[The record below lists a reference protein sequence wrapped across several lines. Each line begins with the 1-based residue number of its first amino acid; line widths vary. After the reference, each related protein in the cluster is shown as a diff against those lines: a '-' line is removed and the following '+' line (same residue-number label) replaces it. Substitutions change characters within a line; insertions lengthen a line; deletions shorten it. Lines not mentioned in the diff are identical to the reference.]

1 MGPDPQVLDHGGPP
15 HTGTTPPFR
24 RKGRQTVRHG
34 EGPEKYQ
41 LPGGPGPSVAYRR
54 GRQHW
59 PGGRRMSGS
68 GERLRDDFERCFE
81 GLAAIGRDPAGGWT
95 RLAWTGE
102 DRAARDWFQAEARA
116 RGLEVDQDPAGN
128 LWAWW
133 RPAGPPTASGPST
146 PAAGPRAAEGDAV
159 AVGSHLDTV
168 PNGGAYD
175 GALGVVAGLVA
186 VAELARRGV
195 APRRPVAV
203 VAFADEEGG
212 RFGTATFGSRVLAG
226 ALDPAEVLD
235 RTDQAGVSLAKAVQ
249 DAGLDPRSLGPDP
262 DRLAS
267 LAAFVELHVE
277 QGRGLADH
285 DAPVGLGTAIWPHGR
300 WRLTLTGEANHAGTT
315 RLKDRR
321 DPMLGLAA
329 ATLAARAAAA
339 ELGAVATIGRVM
351 VEPNSTNSVPGRVI
365 AWLDARAER
374 DQVLDWLLTAFE
386 TAVGDAAGRHGL
398 EAELAGESRSPAVA
412 FDRDLAA
419 KLAGCLRAGGLEP
432 VELPTAAGHDAGA
445 LAAAVPA
452 AMLFVRNRSGTS
464 HSPAEHAEQ
473 ADCLAGVAALA
484 AVIEAL
490 ACR

>member
-1 MGPDPQVLDHGGPP
+1 MGGSDQVG
-15 HTGTTPPFR
+15 
-24 RKGRQTVRHG
+24 
-34 EGPEKYQ
+34 
-41 LPGGPGPSVAYRR
+41 
-54 GRQHW
+54 
-59 PGGRRMSGS
+59 
-68 GERLRDDFERCFE
+68 DDFEGCFE

-95 RLAWTGE
+95 RLAWTEE
-102 DRAARDWFQAEARA
+102 DRAARRWFQSEAEAR
-116 RGLEVDQDPAGN
+116 GLAVERDLAGN

-133 RPAGPPTASGPST
+133 GMAANGAGG
-146 PAAGPRAAEGDAV
+146 RV

-168 PNGGAYD
+168 RGGGAYD
-175 GALGVVAGLVA
+175 GALGVVGGLVA
-186 VAELARRGV
+186 VAELARRGIV
-195 APRRPVAV
+195 PRRPVAV

-235 RTDQAGVSLAKAVQ
+235 RTDEAGVSLAKAVR

-285 DAPVGLGTAIWPHGR
+285 DAPIGLGTAIWPHGR
-300 WRLTLTGEANHAGTT
+300 WRLSLTGEANHAGTT
-315 RLKDRR
+315 RLQDRR

-329 ATLAARAAAA
+329 AALAARAAAA
-339 ELGAVATIGRVM
+339 ELGAVATVGRVL
-351 VEPNSTNSVPGRVI
+351 VEPNSTNSVPGRVL

-386 TAVGDAAGRHGL
+386 AAVDEAAGRHGL
-398 EAELAGESRSPAVA
+398 DAELTAESRSPAVA
-412 FDRDLAA
+412 FDRGLAA
-419 KLAGCLRAGGLEP
+419 TVAGCLRGAGLEP

-445 LAAAVPA
+445 LATVLPT

-464 HSPAEHAEQ
+464 HSPAEHADP
-473 ADCLAGVAALA
+473 ADCRAGVAALA
-484 AVIEAL
+484 AVIEEL
-490 ACR
+490 ACS

>member
-1 MGPDPQVLDHGGPP
+1 MD
-15 HTGTTPPFR
+15 
-24 RKGRQTVRHG
+24 
-34 EGPEKYQ
+34 
-41 LPGGPGPSVAYRR
+41 
-54 GRQHW
+54 
-59 PGGRRMSGS
+59 GS
-68 GERLRDDFERCFE
+68 DELRDDFERCFE

-95 RLAWTGE
+95 RLAWTEE
-102 DRAARDWFQAEARA
+102 DRAARRWFQTEAEAR
-116 RGLEVDQDPAGN
+116 GLAVERDQAGN

-133 RPAGPPTASGPST
+133 AGAHPDRPGHPPGVPRT
-146 PAAGPRAAEGDAV
+146 PPGGGGGL

-168 PNGGAYD
+168 RGGGAYD
-175 GALGVVAGLVA
+175 GALGVVGGLVA

-226 ALDPAEVLD
+226 ALDPAAVLD

-262 DRLAS
+262 DRLAK

-277 QGRGLADH
+277 QGRGLAGH
-285 DAPVGLGTAIWPHGR
+285 DTPVGLGTAIWPHGR

-315 RLKDRR
+315 RLQDRR

-339 ELGAVATIGRVM
+339 ELGAVATVGRVL
-351 VEPNSTNSVPGRVI
+351 VEPNSTNSVPGRVLV
-365 AWLDARAER
+365 WLDARAEH
-374 DQVLDWLLTAFE
+374 DQALDWLLAAFE
-386 TAVGDAAGRHGL
+386 TAVGEAARRHGL
-398 EAELAGESRSPAVA
+398 DVELTGESRSPAVA

-419 KLAGCLRAGGLEP
+419 RVAGCLRGGGLEP

-445 LAAAVPA
+445 LAAAVPT

-464 HSPAEHAEQ
+464 HSPAEHAGQ
-473 ADCLAGVAALA
+473 ADCLAGVQALA
-484 AVIEAL
+484 AVIEEL
-490 ACR
+490 ACS